1 MSVIQRQQL
10 LQFSTKVLELTHSN
24 CYECRFFKFK
34 HWNGINCIH
43 ILLFECTCMYAHTI
57 THGYIHTRLQTH
69 ANTQTNTL
77 SMIHSHTLTHTL
89 ISKVTTSLS
98 VILGNLTVLVARLQ
112 TVWYHETSL
121 RLNEMTKA
129 SDSIEDRLAHF
140 DN

>member
-1 MSVIQRQQL
+1 MSVDSSNSNIGMV
-10 LQFSTKVLELTHSN
+10 STAFIYCYLNAHACTHTQS
-24 CYECRFFKFK
+24 RMD
-34 HWNGINCIH
+34 
-43 ILLFECTCMYAHTI
+43 T
-57 THGYIHTRLQTH
+57 YIHACKHTQTH
-69 ANTQTNTL
+69 KPTL
-77 SMIHSHTLTHTL
+77 SMIHSHTPTHTL